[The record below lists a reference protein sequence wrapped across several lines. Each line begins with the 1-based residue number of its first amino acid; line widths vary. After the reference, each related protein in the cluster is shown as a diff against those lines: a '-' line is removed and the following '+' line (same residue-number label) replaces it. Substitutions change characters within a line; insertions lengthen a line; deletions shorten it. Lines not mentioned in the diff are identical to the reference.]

1 MRGDESSNLKKAN
14 TVLACKNLLQL
25 VITNND
31 PLVFRVL
38 ERMMP
43 QNQVSK
49 INIKVVN
56 TEKCKEIIKRHVEI
70 IAM

>member
-1 MRGDESSNLKKAN
+1 MWGDESSNLKKAN

>member
-56 TEKCKEIIKRHVEI
+56 TDKCKAKK
-70 IAM
+70 

>member
-14 TVLACKNLLQL
+14 SVLACKNLLQL